1 MDDPKDKR
9 DTFWS
14 HFEERPRLSGSGSA
28 SMSTQTLTE
37 VKEERDQDY
46 QTEGYGMFPAHGS

>member
-1 MDDPKDKR
+1 MKKL

-14 HFEERPRLSGSGSA
+14 HFEEAVKPTEEASA
-28 SMSTQTLTE
+28 SMSTMTLTE

-46 QTEGYGMFPAHGS
+46 QTEDYGVFPRE